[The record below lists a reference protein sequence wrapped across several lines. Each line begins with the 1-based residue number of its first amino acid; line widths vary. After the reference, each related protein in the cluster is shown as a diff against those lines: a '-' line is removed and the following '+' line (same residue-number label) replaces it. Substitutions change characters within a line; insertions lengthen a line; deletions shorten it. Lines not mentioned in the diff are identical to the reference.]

1 MTKKGIYMESTSNI
15 DQWNTLHS
23 YERFRPKYPSE
34 HLVRFIFTQFPRD
47 LKSRNGLKILD
58 IGCGAGRH
66 TVFLAQE
73 GFQTYACDIS
83 EKGIKCL
90 KEELRV
96 KNLSATVV
104 KSDMEKILYPDNFFD
119 GVVSYGVFYYND
131 SKGYE
136 NAISEMQRVL
146 KKGGKA
152 FVFSRT
158 IDDYRYGKGTKI
170 EKNTFV
176 LDIADTNEKDMT
188 MHFLDRDEIN
198 AKFSEFENVIV
209 EKTETTFANL
219 EKKDSDWIIIVE
231 G

>member
-1 MTKKGIYMESTSNI
+1 MDNTSNT
-15 DQWNTLHS
+15 DQWNILHS

-34 HLVRFIFTQFPRD
+34 HLVRFIFTQFPKD
-47 LKSRNGLKILD
+47 LKSRSELKILD

-66 TVFLAQE
+66 TIFLAQE

-83 EKGIKCL
+83 ENGMKCL
-90 KEELRV
+90 KEELKV

-104 KSDMEKILYPDNFFD
+104 KSDMEKILFPDDFFD
-119 GVVSYGVFYYND
+119 GVLSYGVFYYND

-136 NAISEMQRVL
+136 NALSEMQRVL

-152 FVFSRT
+152 FVFTRT
-158 IDDYRYGKGTKI
+158 IDDYRYGKGANI

-176 LDIADTNEKDMT
+176 LDIADTNEKGMK
-188 MHFLDRDEIN
+188 MHFLDRGEIN
-198 AKFSEFENVIV
+198 RKFSQFENVIV

-219 EKKDSDWIIIVE
+219 EKKNSDWIIIA
-231 G
+231 GG